1 MYVCNAMKCHV
12 MIMVMAME
20 MVMYVCAYTVCVYIY
35 INNKITIIILI
46 TIIIFIIIISY
57 IYMFYKT
64 ESAPFRRSMTVALV
78 PGPVQA
84 SLAQLAG
91 AQLGSR
97 VTLPRRRDGYFYDYD
112 DDCYYDYNV
121 YMDIWIYIH
130 IHIHIYMYVCMY
142 SILSSVF
149 VRGILSSRG
158 PRSTN

>member
-1 MYVCNAMKCHV
+1 
-12 MIMVMAME
+12 
-20 MVMYVCAYTVCVYIY
+20 
-35 INNKITIIILI
+35 
-46 TIIIFIIIISY
+46 
-57 IYMFYKT
+57 
-64 ESAPFRRSMTVALV
+64 MTVALV

-130 IHIHIYMYVCMY
+130 IHIYIYVCMY
-142 SILSSVF
+142 VFNTFLSFCPWNSFFARPKVDQLIGM
-149 VRGILSSRG
+149 VAIGTKE
-158 PRSTN
+158 PRTSKSWEG